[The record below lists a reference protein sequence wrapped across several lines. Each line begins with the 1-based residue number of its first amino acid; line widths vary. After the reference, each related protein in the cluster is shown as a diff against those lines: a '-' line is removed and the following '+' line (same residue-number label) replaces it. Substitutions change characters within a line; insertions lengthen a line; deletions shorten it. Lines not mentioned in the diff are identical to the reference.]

1 MRRTLALRTGGLVLL
16 LALAS
21 AASAQDASSTPPRDI
36 TRLGGSTAFY
46 RPPLTTAASVTR
58 MGRNPRVVSQIRA
71 VLHQA
76 DAPDVAEHI
85 VAALTGAT
93 AVSKVGL
100 CVNAS
105 PADGVVVE
113 CDVQP
118 GQPLL
123 WMAYR
128 PQGGTSL
135 GVLKHI
141 RWAGKASF
149 PAFLFRI
156 SDGDSTYTFLLPKV
170 CGNLTLM
177 SVRTAPVAV
186 AAPVVLLAPAPPP
199 VEAPP
204 PPSMPPPPPPAPAAV
219 SVSESAAPIA
229 VAARATPFFID
240 VLGGKDRRV
249 RPIGDRTTTDG
260 SPVRANA
267 GASGTEFAQCSPLVG
282 IKIGVAKRFESNW
295 ELAGAVG
302 FANSLVR
309 ADDKVRQHEVLID
322 VEANRYMDAGAFIGT
337 GLSLWDITHRDTFTP
352 AWMAHVGL
360 PLGAHPTHPVHVLVE
375 GRVFFD
381 HLNDVR
387 NNYQFWAGVRVHL

>member
-1 MRRTLALRTGGLVLL
+1 MRRTLALHAGGLVLL
-16 LALAS
+16 LVLAS
-21 AASAQDASSTPPRDI
+21 TASAQDASNTPPRDI

-46 RPPLTTAASVTR
+46 RPPLTTAASVMR

-71 VLHQA
+71 VLNQA
-76 DAPDVAEHI
+76 GAPDVAEHI

-93 AVSKVGL
+93 SVSSVGL

-141 RWAGKASF
+141 RWAGKSSL

-156 SDGDSTYTFLLPKV
+156 SDGGSSYTFLLPKV

-177 SVRTAPVAV
+177 SVRTAPVAATAPS
-186 AAPVVLLAPAPPP
+186 AALAPPP
-199 VEAPP
+199 ASVVAPP
-204 PPSMPPPPPPAPAAV
+204 PSAPPPPPPAPAAV
-219 SVSESAAPIA
+219 SVSEPPLP
-229 VAARATPFFID
+229 VAASVRATPFFFD

-267 GASGTEFAQCSPLVG
+267 GASATEFAQCSPLVG
-282 IKIGVAKRFESNW
+282 VKIGVAKRFESNW

-302 FANSLVR
+302 LAMSLVG
-309 ADDKVRQHEVLID
+309 ADDKVRQHEVLVD
-322 VEANRYMDAGAFIGT
+322 VEANRYLDAGAFVGT

-352 AWMAHVGL
+352 AWIAHVGL
-360 PLGAHPTHPVHVLVE
+360 PLGAHPTHPVHLLVE
-375 GRVFFD
+375 GRLFFD